1 MAEAPLPESPLEWQ
15 SPLELSQAAETE
27 SILGDLRALRD
38 QVPVD
43 PNVCVAIVD
52 GPVDLDH
59 PCFRGARLRRV
70 DTLVD
75 DEAGS
80 GPMSEHG
87 THVTSV
93 VFGQPFSG
101 TLGLAPGCQGLVLPV
116 FRDIGGRLSQLDLAR
131 SIERA
136 VGEGAN
142 VVNVS
147 GGQLVEHGQPDPL
160 LARAVNLC
168 EQSGVLVVAAT
179 GNDGCDCVHVP
190 AALPTVLAV
199 GALGRNG
206 TPVSS
211 SNFGDAYSSNGVL
224 APGEQIPGAVPGGAI
239 ALKTGSS
246 FATPIVS
253 ALAAL
258 LLSEQRRLT
267 GAVDIAAVRQAILA
281 SAHSC
286 PDSGNELLRCLGG
299 ILNVPGAHALITKGG
314 KVIEYDAM
322 LGTYVAVPGG
332 ATARPLAGVVASS
345 APSTD
350 SGPPAPPPTDPG
362 SPPSVTAAAV
372 PTPAVPTVAAAA
384 VPTPAVPMAPV
395 PAMPV
400 AAAVS
405 APATAPVAAP
415 PPAMYTAQPTP
426 AAMSAQTGVGPSNSA
441 AGGGSC
447 SCGTSQ
453 AAVTPAIPNVY
464 ALGNI
469 GFDFGTEARRDTFRA
484 QMQQPTSGDSVP
496 IVMAPN
502 PYDTSQL
509 AAYLSANPSESTKLI
524 WTLNLDLTPVYALQ
538 AEVPYANYV
547 YEKLIAALVGQSLP
561 TVDSGYISRVSI
573 PGKLTTRTVKL
584 FSGQVV
590 PLVVVQNRGLYLWSE
605 PALLDQVVASLDP
618 SLHADRGTIQT
629 KIQQMLDKIY
639 YELRNLGTASP
650 DRAINYMGTN
660 AFALGEFLASGLMSG
675 RYVDGDT
682 TVLYQLDSITAAKS
696 PYCRVD
702 SDCWDVQFSF
712 FNPDNDNYARV
723 VFQSTV
729 DVSDEL
735 PVQLTPTH
743 QFMVAP

>member
-299 ILNVPGAHALITKGG
+299 ILNVPGAHALITK
-314 KVIEYDAM
+314 
-322 LGTYVAVPGG
+322 
-332 ATARPLAGVVASS
+332 
-345 APSTD
+345 
-350 SGPPAPPPTDPG
+350 
-362 SPPSVTAAAV
+362 
-372 PTPAVPTVAAAA
+372 
-384 VPTPAVPMAPV
+384 
-395 PAMPV
+395 
-400 AAAVS
+400 
-405 APATAPVAAP
+405 
-415 PPAMYTAQPTP
+415 
-426 AAMSAQTGVGPSNSA
+426 
-441 AGGGSC
+441 
-447 SCGTSQ
+447 
-453 AAVTPAIPNVY
+453 
-464 ALGNI
+464 
-469 GFDFGTEARRDTFRA
+469 
-484 QMQQPTSGDSVP
+484 
-496 IVMAPN
+496 
-502 PYDTSQL
+502 
-509 AAYLSANPSESTKLI
+509 
-524 WTLNLDLTPVYALQ
+524 
-538 AEVPYANYV
+538 
-547 YEKLIAALVGQSLP
+547 
-561 TVDSGYISRVSI
+561 
-573 PGKLTTRTVKL
+573 
-584 FSGQVV
+584 
-590 PLVVVQNRGLYLWSE
+590 
-605 PALLDQVVASLDP
+605 
-618 SLHADRGTIQT
+618 
-629 KIQQMLDKIY
+629 
-639 YELRNLGTASP
+639 
-650 DRAINYMGTN
+650 
-660 AFALGEFLASGLMSG
+660 
-675 RYVDGDT
+675 
-682 TVLYQLDSITAAKS
+682 
-696 PYCRVD
+696 
-702 SDCWDVQFSF
+702 
-712 FNPDNDNYARV
+712 
-723 VFQSTV
+723 
-729 DVSDEL
+729 
-735 PVQLTPTH
+735 
-743 QFMVAP
+743 